1 PGPRPRRRVHRRPP
15 ALTRQTGRVPS
26 YRVSAAVGLLQPG
39 TTPENVLPEAVA
51 VARENAIVEA
61 FDLAVVRGEARVT
74 VRFEVVDD
82 QTARRVGWAVLA
94 RLDELADISGRQVT
108 RRFGARWLPLRVY

>member
-1 PGPRPRRRVHRRPP
+1 M
-15 ALTRQTGRVPS
+15 PS

-39 TTPENVLPEAVA
+39 TDAAQVLPEAVA
-51 VARENAIVEA
+51 VAEQRVVVEA

-74 VRFEVVDD
+74 LRFDAPDD
-82 QTARRVGWAVLA
+82 QTARQVGWGVLA

-108 RRFGARWLPLRVY
+108 RRWGARWLPLRA